1 MGYRPCSHK
10 ESDMTEPC
18 THATFP
24 NLKSED
30 LSLNIHSPFDSVE
43 ASKKVPGAEIPR
55 PTADVGPRLQAGL

>member
-1 MGYRPCSHK
+1 
-10 ESDMTEPC
+10 MTEPC